1 MRDVSKALV
10 GAILVFSAYYLGLF
24 AVNVMAL
31 PIPGAL
37 VGLLILLGILFIFPK
52 LETHTAR
59 FVTLPL
65 KHMSLL
71 FVPAVLALSIYWVDI
86 YENLLAI
93 TIAIFVT
100 TSLSLGFTAWFAQK
114 LFCSKQHKEAH
125 SSQVGRELE

>member
-10 GAILVFSAYYLGLF
+10 GAILVFAAYYLGLF

-59 FVTLPL
+59 FELRFYRLVCP
-65 KHMSLL
+65 K
-71 FVPAVLALSIYWVDI
+71 VVL
-86 YENLLAI
+86 
-93 TIAIFVT
+93 
-100 TSLSLGFTAWFAQK
+100 
-114 LFCSKQHKEAH
+114 
-125 SSQVGRELE
+125 